1 VGRPFNLT
9 RPVPPEDD
17 LHLAVA
23 QALDVLLLPPAMW
36 TTFPAGH
43 VPLPP
48 AFAVKLAR
56 LGLKPNWPD
65 VLVLHRGTLH
75 GIELK
80 RRGEG
85 LSIARWVRT
94 RRGAPRFVEGQR
106 ETFPRLEAAGMT
118 IAVCETVVAVLDA
131 LAAWGVPLRGRIAA

>member
-1 VGRPFNLT
+1 VGRPFHL
-9 RPVPPEDD
+9 RPAIPPEDD
-17 LHLAVA
+17 LHFAVA

-65 VLVLHRGTLH
+65 VLVLHRNLY

-80 RRGEG
+80 RPGARP
-85 LSIARWVRT
+85 SIARTVRT
-94 RRGAPRFVEGQR
+94 RRGGLRNIEGQR
-106 ETFPRLEAAGMT
+106 ETFPRLEAAGMQ
-118 IAVCETVVAVLDA
+118 IAVCETVVAVLDT